1 MSATKGWRCRVI
13 LQGSPEDEEM
23 IGSPATDGQT
33 VFYTR
38 SFPIVDALGQVTD
51 DEAEIVVKKN
61 GVALDPA
68 TDYTLEGAVGRITLA
83 SGASEGDVLTCSY
96 SYRHTLAYGR
106 SGEVILEGG
115 LEPLH
120 VLDQRT
126 PKEILEGA
134 VVIRGTLERYFV
146 SRDFIGKLGSLKDE
160 QAEFFIYLYPQGE
173 EPGKPYFRVGGVKF
187 SAHSLS
193 IPDPDEVV
201 TEKLEWMGTSIET
214 GVVS

>member
-1 MSATKGWRCRVI
+1 MSATKGWRCRIVV
-13 LQGSPEDEEM
+13 QGSPEDEEM
-23 IGSPATDGQT
+23 IGSPASEGQT

-38 SFPIVDALGQVTD
+38 NFPIVDALGNVTD
-51 DEAEIVVKKN
+51 SEEEVVVKKN
-61 GVALDPA
+61 GVALA
-68 TDYTLEGAVGRITLA
+68 TTDYTLEGAVGRITLA
-83 SGASEGDVLTCSY
+83 SPASEGDVLTCSY

-106 SGEVILEGG
+106 SGEVTLEGG

-160 QAEFFIYLYPQGE
+160 QADFFIYLYPQGE
-173 EPGKPYFRVGGVKF
+173 EPGKPYFRVSGVKF

-193 IPDPDEVV
+193 IPNPDEVV
-201 TEKLEWMGTSIET
+201 TEKLEWMGTSIEP